1 MKTMSATLSSVTPP
15 KNNKLDPNF
24 LDPGTMASKKEAVVS
39 IVKEL
44 FKNNLLDV
52 TDVESDEIDENTVRI
67 NIQCEEP
74 AVLIGRNGETLFA
87 LQHLIRLLAKKQL
100 EDHSLHVIVDID
112 NYRKGQEESIAT
124 IAKNI
129 ATRVRQ
135 SGIPYEFPPMMSY
148 KRRAIH
154 TYFTADEH
162 QDLKVFS
169 VGQGAKRRVRVELKG
184 PKQTSDTTDIA
195 SDLDF

>member
-1 MKTMSATLSSVTPP
+1 
-15 KNNKLDPNF
+15 
-24 LDPGTMASKKEAVVS
+24 MASKQEEVVS
-39 IVKEL
+39 LTKDL

-52 TDVESDEIDENTVRI
+52 TDVESEEIDENTIRI

-87 LQHLIRLLAKKQL
+87 LQHIIRLLAKKQL
-100 EDHSLHVIVDID
+100 ADHSLHIIVDID
-112 NYRKGQEESIAT
+112 NYRKGQEDSIAT
-124 IAKNI
+124 IARNI

-135 SGIPYEFPPMMSY
+135 SGIPYEFPPMMAY
-148 KRRAIH
+148 KRRAVH
-154 TYFTADEH
+154 TYFTAEEH
-162 QDLKVFS
+162 SDLKVFS
-169 VGQGAKRRVRVELKG
+169 VGQGSKRRVRVELKD